1 VNRMHAW
8 KLHIA
13 NADGSPVT
21 DAQVQVDGDMPQHGH
36 GLPTQPRVTSNL
48 GGGDYLL
55 EGVKFQMP
63 GWWVIDLRIR
73 SGERAETARFNL
85 NLAARG

>member
-1 VNRMHAW
+1 
-8 KLHIA
+8 
-13 NADGSPVT
+13 
-21 DAQVQVDGDMPQHGH
+21 
-36 GLPTQPRVTSNL
+36 
-48 GGGDYLL
+48 
-55 EGVKFQMP
+55 MP